1 MIMGPKIFILYYARV
16 NYQNTTNVR
25 IDAAVVLVYSSIA
38 TTTPATTTT
47 TYYYY
52 DYYYYYS
59 ILIWNNVTRSS
70 WGSMQCLAC
79 ESSGFGQTTEF
90 SL

>member
-1 MIMGPKIFILYYARV
+1 MIMGPKIFILYYTRV

-38 TTTPATTTT
+38 ATTTPATTTT
-47 TYYYY
+47 TTYYYY
-52 DYYYYYS
+52 YHYS

-70 WGSMQCLAC
+70 RGSMQCLAC
-79 ESSGFGQTTEF
+79 ESSGFGQNTEF
-90 SL
+90 SF